1 MKREAEA
8 SDFGDGETWVR
19 GPLIGKGGFGSVF
32 LATSKKP
39 NSRFQCFP
47 SVMAVKSAEV
57 SISASLQKEKE
68 VHNNVQG
75 CPNVIHCFGEDITFS
90 AQQNGEMAYNLLLE
104 YASGGTLSDLINNSG
119 LLPESDVKRYTK
131 SILRGLTHIHNCGYV
146 HCDLKPDNVL
156 LVPNSSGIFVAK
168 IGDLGLAK
176 RSELRKKMRLDLRD
190 YLRGTALYMAPE
202 TVIENVQD
210 PPSDIWALGCVVC
223 EMLTGKS
230 PWDSVEELH
239 TKDLLHLIEHE
250 LPKIPTRISTQARDF
265 LKACLVRKPMFRFTA
280 EMLMVHPFLAG
291 VDEPCYDEELLPAV
305 PSSSWS
311 ETDSELSGSSFSDD
325 WSSQSDD
332 DSASCSCSEDVEDF
346 EVGFVVSTDNEV
358 SVVGQKRKM
367 VTIDNNHKLRTA
379 AAAQASLKFPAST
392 IPIGA

>member
-1 MKREAEA
+1 MKREAGA

-19 GPLIGKGGFGSVF
+19 GPFIGKGSFGSVF
-32 LATSKKP
+32 LANSKKP

-90 AQQNGEMAYNLLLE
+90 AQQNGEMVYNLLLE

-146 HCDLKPDNVL
+146 HCDLKPENVL
-156 LVPNSSGIFVAK
+156 LVPNSRGNFVAK

-176 RSELRKKMRLDLRD
+176 RSGLRKKRLDLRD

-239 TKDLLHLIEHE
+239 TEDLL
-250 LPKIPTRISTQARDF
+250 Q
-265 LKACLVRKPMFRFTA
+265 FTA
-280 EMLMVHPFLAG
+280 EMLMVHPFLAD
-291 VDEPCYDEELLPAV
+291 VYEPCYDEELLPDV
-305 PSSSWS
+305 PGSSWS
-311 ETDSELSGSSFSDD
+311 ETDSEHSGSFFSDN
-325 WSSQSDD
+325 WSLLSDD
-332 DSASCSCSEDVEDF
+332 DSASCSCSEDF
-346 EVGFVVSTDNEV
+346 EVRFVMSTNDEV
-358 SVVGQKRKM
+358 SVVGQKRKR
-367 VTIDNNHKLRTA
+367 VTFDDNHKFRTA

-392 IPIGA
+392 ILIGA

>member
-1 MKREAEA
+1 MKREAGA

-19 GPLIGKGGFGSVF
+19 GPFIGKGSFGSVF
-32 LATSKKP
+32 LANSKKP

-90 AQQNGEMAYNLLLE
+90 AQQNGEMVYNLLLE

-146 HCDLKPDNVL
+146 HCDLKPENVL
-156 LVPNSSGIFVAK
+156 LVPNSRGNFVAK

-176 RSELRKKMRLDLRD
+176 RSGLRKKMRLDLRD

-239 TKDLLHLIEHE
+239 TKDLLHLIKHE
-250 LPKIPTRISTQARDF
+250 LPKIPTGISTQARDF

-280 EMLMVHPFLAG
+280 EMLMVHPFLAD
-291 VDEPCYDEELLPAV
+291 VDEPCYDEELLPDV
-305 PSSSWS
+305 PGSSWS
-311 ETDSELSGSSFSDD
+311 ETDSELSGSFFSDD
-325 WSSQSDD
+325 WSSLSDD
-332 DSASCSCSEDVEDF
+332 DSASCSCSEDF
-346 EVGFVVSTDNEV
+346 EVRFVMSTNDEV
-358 SVVGQKRKM
+358 SVVGQKRKR
-367 VTIDNNHKLRTA
+367 VTFDDNHKFRTA